1 MSKQVFLSHAN
12 HSSKLIKPK
21 EVILG
26 RPHYSQSEVQ
36 VTTYACNWCLKWM
49 EGGLLGLSPLPV
61 ESDSVSG

>member
-1 MSKQVFLSHAN
+1 MSKQVFLNHGN

-21 EVILG
+21 EGILG
-26 RPHYSQSEVQ
+26 KPHYSQPVRVL

-61 ESDSVSG
+61 ESVSG